1 MLDTVLIDF
10 FKKVINGVKYYLVGS
25 KIIIWFGD
33 YKMDEKALNRF
44 LNQEIQLKKKD
55 TDFVL
60 RGVIKE
66 FFSDSILFLT
76 DGKLRVIDFSEITEV
91 REVTNGRQ
99 P

>member
-1 MLDTVLIDF
+1 
-10 FKKVINGVKYYLVGS
+10 
-25 KIIIWFGD
+25 
-33 YKMDEKALNRF
+33 MDEKALNRF